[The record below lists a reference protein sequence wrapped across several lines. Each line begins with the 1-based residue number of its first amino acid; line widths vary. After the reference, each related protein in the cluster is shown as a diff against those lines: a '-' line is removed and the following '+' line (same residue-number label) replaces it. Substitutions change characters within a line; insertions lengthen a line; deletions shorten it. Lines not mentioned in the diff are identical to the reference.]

1 MRKSFEVLGKID
13 VSGMVETKQNMKYL
27 SWSKAWA
34 VACKNCDPVRTI
46 YKDGKNNIYHTDGR
60 SCWVE
65 VGVTIDDVEHID
77 YLPVMDYRN
86 KAIPLEAVTS
96 MDVNKAIQRSTT
108 KALALHG
115 LGLSVYSGEDLP
127 TIPSLPTIE
136 NVKVWVAN
144 LKTKDEC
151 VDYIKNTLGCEITNE
166 YYKKI
171 EELF

>member
-13 VSGMVETKQNMKYL
+13 VSGMVETKQNLKYL

-34 VACKNCDPVRTI
+34 EACKNCDPVRTI
-46 YKDGKNNIYHTDGR
+46 YKDGKGNIYHTDGR

-86 KAIPLEAVTS
+86 KAIPLDAVTS

-127 TIPSLPTIE
+127 TVPSLPSINDVRTWI
-136 NVKVWVAN
+136 AN
-144 LKTKDEC
+144 GQTKESC
-151 VDYIKNTLGCEITNE
+151 FAHITNTLGCEITE
-166 YYKKI
+166 EFKKQV
-171 EELF
+171 EEL

>member
-13 VSGMVETKQNMKYL
+13 VSGMVETKQNLKYL

-34 VACKNCDPVRTI
+34 EACKNCDPVRTI
-46 YKDGKNNIYHTDGR
+46 YKDINGNIYHTDGR

-65 VGVTIDDVEHID
+65 VGVTIDEVEHVD

-86 KAIPLEAVTS
+86 KAIPLDKVTS

-127 TIPSLPTIE
+127 VVPSLPSIE
-136 NVKVWVAN
+136 EVKSWIASGH
-144 LKTKDEC
+144 TKEAC
-151 VDYIKNTLGCEITNE
+151 INNIKNNIGCEVTEE
-166 YYKKI
+166 YMKKI
-171 EELF
+171 EAL